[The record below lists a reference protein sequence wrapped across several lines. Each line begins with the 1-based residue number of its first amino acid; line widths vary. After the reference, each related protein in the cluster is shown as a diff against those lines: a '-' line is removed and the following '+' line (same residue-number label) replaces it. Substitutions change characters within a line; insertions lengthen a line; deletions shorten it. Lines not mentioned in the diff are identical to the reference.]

1 MLKKKSKYILIALL
15 ALLMFFGLSS
25 ASDKNSQSGNT
36 AKADDVTVIPKET
49 PSPDPL
55 SGFLIT
61 WRSGYSLQ
69 PQSQYTYIDSPVT
82 MSTKMQLSPFD
93 FTLLYKHLWYQSTDG
108 RTWTQVK
115 GANGNSLTVTPSK
128 TGVVYYQKD
137 YRVNTLIPF
146 VYNHYWSQVASITTL
161 PDPIDATDATVSVDN
176 DYLYNNQSSAMTT
189 FAHAKLTPS
198 NSTAKVSWS
207 VDNTTLATID
217 ATTGEITAN
226 TKGQSGTVNAIATI
240 TNSTG
245 KSFQRQT
252 AVKIGGGLEDQTV
265 NEGETATFAIQG
277 KWGQSPTKVVWH
289 KVLNGK
295 DTVVETSTSMSYTTP
310 ETLYT
315 DDQAKYYADITMPS
329 VDASGNT
336 TTANIKTG
344 SATLTVNADTNPKVN
359 ITSNVY
365 NQTYDDHNSDDT
377 IINGVMGGDKL
388 VMKGTI
394 TDTNANSVMT
404 AAGFRIRI
412 PINMAP
418 SSVKVDGEEYGGYVV
433 DSVQGD
439 DTVAD
444 IAITNLDFSKTK
456 THTYEIAIDAGY
468 NNNLQFVTTP
478 TLYGQTADESNL
490 PDPYTGNPLG
500 INFSDGELNVKAHD
514 IDYGQLKYSNVG
526 TAVDGSVDGTNNN
539 DKNLLT
545 VNDNRRDKTATQI
558 FLAQTTPFSDGS
570 NTLASELRYYNG
582 SNYTTLTKD
591 GIPISSAANGSALNS
606 VGNNATDGL
615 KLYMYN
621 SAIKYGSYS
630 STLSWTVVNAPE

>member
-25 ASDKNSQSGNT
+25 ASDNRSHSV
-36 AKADDVTVIPKET
+36 KADDITVVPPKT

-55 SGFLIT
+55 NGLIFT
-61 WRSGYSLQ
+61 WRTGYSLQ
-69 PQSQYTYIDSPVT
+69 PQSQYTYRGEPVS
-82 MSTKMQLSPFD
+82 MYTKLDMTWLDWSAG
-93 FTLLYKHLWYQSTDG
+93 LLYSHEWWQSTDG
-108 RTWTQVK
+108 KNWSKVK
-115 GANGNSLTVTPSK
+115 NATSNSLTVTP
-128 TGVVYYQKD
+128 TQVGTVYYQKF
-137 YRVNTLIPF
+137 YVNRVPIVGTILNGW
-146 VYNHYWSQVASITTL
+146 YSKVATITTV
-161 PDPIDATDATVSVDN
+161 PDPINATGVAVSVDDN
-176 DYLYNNQSSAMTT
+176 YLYNNQSKATT
-189 FAHAKLTPS
+189 TYAHATPIPF
-198 NSTAKVSWS
+198 NATAKTTWS
-207 VDNTTLATID
+207 IDNTDLATID
-217 ATTGEITAN
+217 PNTGEVTAN
-226 TKGQSGTVNAIATI
+226 TKGKSGKVTVTATL
-240 TNSTG
+240 TNHDTSSVQGHETID
-245 KSFQRQT
+245 
-252 AVKIGGGLEDQTV
+252 IGGGLDDQEV
-265 NEGETATFAIQG
+265 DEGQKATFKVLGNWPQA
-277 KWGQSPTKVVWH
+277 PTSVVWH
-289 KVLNGK
+289 KVVNGV
-295 DTVVETSTSMSYTTP
+295 DTTVSSGTSMSYTTP
-310 ETLYT
+310 DTAYSDNNT
-315 DDQAKYYADITMPS
+315 QYYAVLQVPSDGSSTSSTITTNK
-329 VDASGNT
+329 A
-336 TTANIKTG
+336 K
-344 SATLTVNADTNPKVN
+344 LTVNANTEPNIKITN
-359 ITSNVY
+359 TVY
-365 NQTYDDHNSDDT
+365 NNTYDDHNSDDT

-418 SSVKVDGEEYGGYVV
+418 SSVKIDGEEYGGYVV